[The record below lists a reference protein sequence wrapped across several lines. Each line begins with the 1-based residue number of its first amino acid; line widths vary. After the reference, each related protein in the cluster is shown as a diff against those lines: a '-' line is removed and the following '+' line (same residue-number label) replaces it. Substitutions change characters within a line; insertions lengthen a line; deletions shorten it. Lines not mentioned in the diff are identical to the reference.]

1 MTRKIDARRVS
12 HFQTADPTEDA
23 IERPNL
29 RRTSDPH
36 RGKDYVFVY
45 ISVKCFSF
53 FVVLFSII
61 VFNFAHARRIFMT
74 VLMTAILIPAILL
87 GVGVMTITKPK
98 AKKTEQRSTG
108 EVKVRIRHAGIP
120 ASMMPK
126 EESKPDVIETGYEDM
141 LLDNLD
147 ENPLES
153 LAEESLSPERR
164 KQILKDMEVNGYV
177 LKDKAKKFLKETTP
191 VIEEDFFEGL
201 DDHPCD
207 EQLAAPLDEF
217 QDADYQ

>member
-1 MTRKIDARRVS
+1 
-12 HFQTADPTEDA
+12 
-23 IERPNL
+23 
-29 RRTSDPH
+29 
-36 RGKDYVFVY
+36 
-45 ISVKCFSF
+45 
-53 FVVLFSII
+53 
-61 VFNFAHARRIFMT
+61 MT
-74 VLMTAILIPAILL
+74 VLMTAILISAVLL

-98 AKKTEQRSTG
+98 AKKIEQRKAG
-108 EVKVRIRHAGIP
+108 EVKVRIRHAGIQT
-120 ASMMPK
+120 SMMQK

-141 LLDNLD
+141 LLANLD

-153 LAEESLSPERR
+153 LADESLSPERR
-164 KQILKDMEVNGYV
+164 KQILKDMEVNGYE
-177 LKDKAKKFLKETTP
+177 LKDKAKKFLKGTSP

>member
-1 MTRKIDARRVS
+1 
-12 HFQTADPTEDA
+12 
-23 IERPNL
+23 
-29 RRTSDPH
+29 
-36 RGKDYVFVY
+36 
-45 ISVKCFSF
+45 
-53 FVVLFSII
+53 
-61 VFNFAHARRIFMT
+61 MT
-74 VLMTAILIPAILL
+74 VLMTAILTSAILL

-98 AKKTEQRSTG
+98 AKKQQQSNKG

-120 ASMMPK
+120 TSMMQK

-141 LLDNLD
+141 LLANLE

-153 LAEESLSPERR
+153 LTEESLSPERR
-164 KQILKDMEVNGYV
+164 KQILKDMEVNGYE
-177 LKDKAKKFLKETTP
+177 LKDKAKQFLKGTSP

>member
-1 MTRKIDARRVS
+1 
-12 HFQTADPTEDA
+12 
-23 IERPNL
+23 
-29 RRTSDPH
+29 
-36 RGKDYVFVY
+36 
-45 ISVKCFSF
+45 
-53 FVVLFSII
+53 
-61 VFNFAHARRIFMT
+61 MT
-74 VLMTAILIPAILL
+74 VLMTAILTSAVLL

-98 AKKTEQRSTG
+98 AKKIEQRKVG

-120 ASMMPK
+120 TSMMQK

-141 LLDNLD
+141 LLANLD
-147 ENPLES
+147 ENPF
-153 LAEESLSPERR
+153 ESLSPERR

-177 LKDKAKKFLKETTP
+177 LKDKAKKFLKGTSP

>member
-1 MTRKIDARRVS
+1 
-12 HFQTADPTEDA
+12 
-23 IERPNL
+23 
-29 RRTSDPH
+29 
-36 RGKDYVFVY
+36 
-45 ISVKCFSF
+45 
-53 FVVLFSII
+53 
-61 VFNFAHARRIFMT
+61 MT

-98 AKKTEQRSTG
+98 VKKIEQRKVG

-177 LKDKAKKFLKETTP
+177 LKDKARLFLKGTMP
-191 VIEEDFFEGL
+191 AVEEDFFEGL

>member
-1 MTRKIDARRVS
+1 MS
-12 HFQTADPTEDA
+12 HFLTADPTEDA

-45 ISVKCFSF
+45 ILVKCFSF

-74 VLMTAILIPAILL
+74 VLMTAILISAILL
-87 GVGVMTITKPK
+87 SVGVMTITKPK
-98 AKKTEQRSTG
+98 AEKTEKRGTG
-108 EVKVRIRHAGIP
+108 EVKVRIRRAGIP
-120 ASMMPK
+120 TSMMPK
-126 EESKPDVIETGYEDM
+126 EESKPEIIETGYEDM
-141 LLDNLD
+141 LLDGLED
-147 ENPLES
+147 DPLES
-153 LAEESLSPERR
+153 LGDESISPERR
-164 KQILKDMEVNGYV
+164 KQILKDMEVNGYK
-177 LKDKAKKFLKETTP
+177 LKDKARLFLKGAAP
-191 VIEEDFFEGL
+191 MIEEDFFEGL

>member
-1 MTRKIDARRVS
+1 
-12 HFQTADPTEDA
+12 
-23 IERPNL
+23 
-29 RRTSDPH
+29 
-36 RGKDYVFVY
+36 
-45 ISVKCFSF
+45 
-53 FVVLFSII
+53 
-61 VFNFAHARRIFMT
+61 MT
-74 VLMTAILIPAILL
+74 VLMTAILISAVLL

-98 AKKTEQRSTG
+98 AKKIEQRKAG

-120 ASMMPK
+120 TSMMQK

-141 LLDNLD
+141 LLANLD

-153 LAEESLSPERR
+153 LADESLSPERR

-177 LKDKAKKFLKETTP
+177 LKDKAKKFLKGTSPE
-191 VIEEDFFEGL
+191 IEEKFFEGL

>member
-1 MTRKIDARRVS
+1 
-12 HFQTADPTEDA
+12 
-23 IERPNL
+23 
-29 RRTSDPH
+29 
-36 RGKDYVFVY
+36 
-45 ISVKCFSF
+45 
-53 FVVLFSII
+53 
-61 VFNFAHARRIFMT
+61 MT
-74 VLMTAILIPAILL
+74 VLMTAILISAIML

-98 AKKTEQRSTG
+98 AKKIEQRKAG

-120 ASMMPK
+120 TSMMAK

-141 LLDNLD
+141 LLANLD

-153 LAEESLSPERR
+153 LADESLSPERR

-177 LKDKAKKFLKETTP
+177 LKDKAKKFLKGTSP